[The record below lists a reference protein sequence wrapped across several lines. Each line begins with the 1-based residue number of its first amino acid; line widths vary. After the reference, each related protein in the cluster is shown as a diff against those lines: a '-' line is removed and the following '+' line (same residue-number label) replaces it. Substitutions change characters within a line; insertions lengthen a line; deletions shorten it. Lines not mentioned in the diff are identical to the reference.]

1 MKSKSKLVLLA
12 FFVVILSFT
21 GCRNTTENTKQNL
34 NPEDS
39 RLNIVFILA
48 DDMGWNGLGSYGNA
62 HIPTPNIDRL
72 AKNGISFTEAYT
84 SVECTPTRAEF
95 LSGQYGART
104 GITQVHTT
112 RVYPNAPLLTPNPV
126 KKLPENN
133 YTVANMLKDAGY
145 TTAISGKWHVGNAT
159 DSEKKEYYGFDFVGG
174 AKEKPWDQVDKGK
187 ATVDQTD
194 EIIRFIKNNKDRP
207 FFAFLSYFNIHTP
220 LQAPDSL
227 VEKYASMGYKR
238 STNRFGDVTEV
249 PTAEY
254 LAMTDL
260 LDSQVGKL
268 QDSLQSMGL
277 DKNTVVIFTSD
288 NGALNRAWDNAPLR
302 GAKGLLY
309 EGGIRVPLI
318 VSYPNLKSTKSEC
331 SVPVHLVDM
340 FPTFMDLAEGTTP
353 DDKVLDGESILP
365 LISGNSGLKRENIY
379 WHHPHYIHDYGKT
392 PSSAIR
398 KGDYKLIYYYGDY
411 LDTDGFSPV
420 QDKPY
425 GKLILGERVELFDIK
440 ADAGELD
447 DLSIVK
453 PQLADSL
460 LSELK
465 NWLNSV
471 NAKLPTKNEN
481 PDLDNWFKYK
491 AR

>member
-1 MKSKSKLVLLA
+1 MKSKSIYVLLA
-12 FFVVILSFT
+12 IFAVTFYFA
-21 GCRNTTENTKQNL
+21 GCRNKTQNTKQNIKQ
-34 NPEDS
+34 EDN
-39 RLNIVFILA
+39 RPNIVFILA
-48 DDMGWNGLGSYGNA
+48 DDMGWNGPGCYGNV
-62 HIPTPNIDRL
+62 HIPTPSIDRL
-72 AKNGISFTEAYT
+72 AENGVRFTEAYT
-84 SVECTPTRAEF
+84 SLECMPTRAEF
-95 LSGQYGART
+95 LSGQYSART

-126 KKLPENN
+126 KKLPVNN

-145 TTAISGKWHVGNAT
+145 ATAISGKWHVGNST
-159 DSEKKEYYGFDFVGG
+159 DIEKKEFYGFDFVGV

-187 ATVDQTD
+187 ATVEQTD
-194 EIIRFIKNNKDRP
+194 EIIKFIKNNKDHR

-227 VEKYASMGYKR
+227 VEKYASMGYKK

-318 VSYPNLKSTKSEC
+318 VSYPGLKSNKKQCSE
-331 SVPVHLVDM
+331 PIHIVDM
-340 FPTFMDLAEGTTP
+340 FPTFMELAGGTTP
-353 DDKVLDGESILP
+353 ENKIVDGESILP
-365 LISGNSGLKRENIY
+365 SITGNSSLKRENIY

-411 LDTDGFSPV
+411 LETDSFSPV

-425 GKLILGERVELFDIK
+425 GKLILGERIELFNIK
-440 ADAGELD
+440 SDAGELN
-447 DLSIVK
+447 DLSTAK
-453 PQLADSL
+453 SQLADSL

-465 NWLNSV
+465 TWLNSV

-481 PDLDNWFKYK
+481 MDVDTWFKYK